1 MIVLN
6 IIFFNMNSM
15 KMRCVIKTNQWTNG
29 YVYGI
34 VFTKVI

>member
-6 IIFFNMNSM
+6 MIFFKMNYM
-15 KMRCVIKTNQWTNG
+15 KMRCVIETNQWTDG

-34 VFTKVI
+34 VFT

>member
-6 IIFFNMNSM
+6 MMFFKMNSM
-15 KMRCVIKTNQWTNG
+15 KMRCVIETNQWTDD

-34 VFTKVI
+34 VFT